1 MGLDDRPGVFAVSA
15 DDDDGKPFQKLLN
28 AVPPG
33 DDLHLIPARQEVEL
47 CSGIPRLHRFHGLV
61 CIGFFGAVKFH
72 ILHRQ
77 PGILRGHRPQHLQPQ
92 LLRNHVLGLPQFF
105 HLVLHILVGGGNEQT
120 AVRPQSLHGCQQYLL
135 VRQSRR
141 VEGAA
146 ITTIFSTG
154 CAACSVCRLSI
165 ILPPPFPTEMPLRR
179 AALYIRFAVLLPC
192 FFAFMDCFSFYSHPK
207 ALSIFFCPS
216 PLQQPHRS
224 GSFSGF
230 RYKTLWSTTGSV
242 DSTAYPLH

>member
-1 MGLDDRPGVFAVSA
+1 MITGLTAGILWGLDTVILGIALAMTPFVSTEQ
-15 DDDDGKPFQKLLN
+15 G
-28 AVPPG
+28 PP
-33 DDLHLIPARQEVEL
+33 
-47 CSGIPRLHRFHGLV
+47 
-61 CIGFFGAVKFH
+61 
-72 ILHRQ
+72 
-77 PGILRGHRPQHLQPQ
+77 
-92 LLRNHVLGLPQFF
+92 
-105 HLVLHILVGGGNEQT
+105 
-120 AVRPQSLHGCQQYLL
+120 
-135 VRQSRR
+135 
-141 VEGAA
+141 

-165 ILPPPFPTEMPLRR
+165 ILSPPFPTETPLRR
-179 AALYIRFAVLLPC
+179 AALYIQFAVLLPC

-230 RYKTLWSTTGSV
+230 RYKTLRSTTGSV